1 MADDDSVKL
10 QSGDNEVF
18 SVSKEVACQAVTI
31 KEMLEG
37 AMPQCPLA
45 CGARAAAAK
54 GEGGRG
60 EGLGGH
66 RRPPHVHAGAH
77 SPRFPAQRLPPL
89 APHALP
95 PACFERFH
103 GLANALFLGACR
115 HRVRHRD
122 PAAQR

>member
-45 CGARAAAAK
+45 CGARAAA
-54 GEGGRG
+54 GRG
-60 EGLGGH
+60 RGARGRGSEGAG
-66 RRPPHVHAGAH
+66 RPAHVHAGAH
-77 SPRFPAQRLPPL
+77 SPPRPARRLPPL

-103 GLANALFLGACR
+103 GL
-115 HRVRHRD
+115 
-122 PAAQR
+122 